1 VLTAVEGRLFGAF
14 PSLPIPLHDD
24 RSLDLD
30 GLGRIIDRVVARGAP
45 GVSILG
51 GGGESAYLTGEER
64 QRVVEFSAQRAGP
77 KVLVIAG
84 IVELP
89 TEVAVYEA
97 VRFRELGANALL
109 VAPPLDDALP
119 QVIAHYSAIV
129 RDSALPTLYDHDP
142 KRTRLEISGEDMG
155 SLFVEV
161 ALAGIRNG
169 SARPEDA
176 LDLIRAVGRPIA
188 MFAGHSADILACL
201 EAGGVGAIC
210 PLGVL
215 MPITARK
222 LVEEYRSG
230 SEEAVKAALAR
241 LLRGTP
247 LVTPE
252 SGGPSLTGVYH
263 QGVKEALVAAGILK
277 SAATRD
283 PSARPSE
290 PWRQRMRD
298 IAKELIEL

>member
-1 VLTAVEGRLFGAF
+1 MNAVEGRMFGAF

-24 RSLDLD
+24 KSLDLD
-30 GLGRIIDRVVARGAP
+30 GLGRVIDRVVARGAT

-51 GGGESAYLTGEER
+51 GGGEAAYLTGEER
-64 QRVVEFSAQRAGP
+64 QRVVEFTAQRAGR

-97 VRFRELGANALL
+97 VRFKELGANALL

-142 KRTRLEISGEDMG
+142 KRTRLEISEEDMG

-169 SARPEDA
+169 SPRPKEA
-176 LDLIRAVGRPIA
+176 IELIRAVGRPIA
-188 MFAGHSADILACL
+188 MFAGYCADMLACL

-210 PLGVL
+210 PLAVL
-215 MPITARK
+215 MPVTARK
-222 LVEEYRSG
+222 LVDEYRHG
-230 SEEAVKAALAR
+230 SEDAVKQALAR
-241 LLRGTP
+241 LVRGTP
-247 LVTPE
+247 LVSPE
-252 SGGPSLTGVYH
+252 SGSPSLTGVYH
-263 QGVKEALVAAGILK
+263 HGVKEALVAAGIVK
-277 SAATRD
+277 SASTRD
-283 PSARPSE
+283 PSAPPSE
-290 PWRQRMRD
+290 PWKQRMRELG
-298 IAKELIEL
+298 KELIEL